1 MSTVINTRNEWIE
14 YLTEL
19 RPDLSAGSKKA
30 YGSQL
35 VKISLMNNIKDPT
48 PLSLLN
54 RLANKVIRDRS
65 LKFIFGD
72 LTSNQSRNLRIAS
85 VLSILKENKA
95 NINPKKYKKLF
106 ETLKKVGKEL
116 RDVITEE
123 SGNNEKSE
131 KEIKA
136 MTTTWSD
143 LENFASSYHSLNS
156 TADRDYIILNLILNN
171 YEVKDDIK
179 YNVLL
184 RLIEYATLH
193 IWTSSR
199 KPPNDHKNYL
209 WIPKNL
215 LYIQHSKTVGGIK
228 TNGRQATYKTYP
240 VSNEIMDKIKIYIK
254 TNKLKKSEQLFRNG
268 NGTPMT
274 NNFFGKL
281 LKELLKP
288 LNDNLTIGMV
298 RKIYENRPIP
308 ENLTGNQLKMLNQL
322 VDHSMEVAQIF
333 YKKI

>member
-116 RDVITEE
+116 RDVIT
-123 SGNNEKSE
+123 
-131 KEIKA
+131 
-136 MTTTWSD
+136 
-143 LENFASSYHSLNS
+143 
-156 TADRDYIILNLILNN
+156 
-171 YEVKDDIK
+171 
-179 YNVLL
+179 
-184 RLIEYATLH
+184 
-193 IWTSSR
+193 
-199 KPPNDHKNYL
+199 
-209 WIPKNL
+209 
-215 LYIQHSKTVGGIK
+215 
-228 TNGRQATYKTYP
+228 
-240 VSNEIMDKIKIYIK
+240 
-254 TNKLKKSEQLFRNG
+254 
-268 NGTPMT
+268 
-274 NNFFGKL
+274 
-281 LKELLKP
+281 
-288 LNDNLTIGMV
+288 
-298 RKIYENRPIP
+298 
-308 ENLTGNQLKMLNQL
+308 
-322 VDHSMEVAQIF
+322 
-333 YKKI
+333 